1 MKTGAPRAWLSSPPL
16 PPPSPDFFLTRLPG
30 AGTLS
35 SPGPGVSHQ
44 EEAVT
49 AHGSRRPLRGLA
61 APIPRPRG
69 TVQSRPRGPRRARS
83 FPDSRPAPSRPYP
96 GRLNVR
102 LRSGRRKRRPA
113 RPFPAPQGRGFPLRA
128 REPRGPVP
136 LTRAGIPSLPGGDPG
151 TGPGVRVWPRRG
163 GEGRGGEF
171 PPPGRGAAPA
181 KPPLARPAADPGLPG
196 SNRCPRTRRPP
207 PAAGRAAR
215 GPATSPG
222 RARGTEKRGPGH
234 LALSRLPAWSPGRGK
249 GDKRTPGRA
258 PPHSRTPRPAPA
270 RSLLVVAEDF
280 VGDSTVENFL
290 VGPQVRGRL
299 LSHKRLSVEQ
309 RHLRPPAGSPRG
321 SAARV
326 GPASRSAL
334 GGKESPSAGARS
346 AAAWAG
352 PRAAEP
358 DRLLC
363 D

>member
-1 MKTGAPRAWLSSPPL
+1 MAAAGRGGARRGVSAARPGGSPGEAAARTTGRGPRPSRLQPL
-16 PPPSPDFFLTRLPG
+16 PPD
-30 AGTLS
+30 
-35 SPGPGVSHQ
+35 
-44 EEAVT
+44 
-49 AHGSRRPLRGLA
+49 
-61 APIPRPRG
+61 
-69 TVQSRPRGPRRARS
+69 
-83 FPDSRPAPSRPYP
+83 
-96 GRLNVR
+96 
-102 LRSGRRKRRPA
+102 
-113 RPFPAPQGRGFPLRA
+113 
-128 REPRGPVP
+128 
-136 LTRAGIPSLPGGDPG
+136 
-151 TGPGVRVWPRRG
+151 
-163 GEGRGGEF
+163 
-171 PPPGRGAAPA
+171 
-181 KPPLARPAADPGLPG
+181 
-196 SNRCPRTRRPP
+196 PP